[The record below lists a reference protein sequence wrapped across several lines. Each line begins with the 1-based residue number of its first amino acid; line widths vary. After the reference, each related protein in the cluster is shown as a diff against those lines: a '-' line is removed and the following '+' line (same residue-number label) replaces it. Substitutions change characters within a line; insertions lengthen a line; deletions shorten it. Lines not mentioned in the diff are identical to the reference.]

1 MAGIKELGKSQIP
14 NKFQIPNTND
24 RNKPVGGFEFESLE
38 LIWDL
43 VLVIWCFWGEE
54 NWVKIPFGNSPI
66 N

>member
-1 MAGIKELGKSQIP
+1 
-14 NKFQIPNTND
+14 
-24 RNKPVGGFEFESLE
+24 LE